1 MKKKTILSLILCAA
15 MMITCTCG
23 NSKDKE
29 RFTPEVNETTGG
41 EVIKNTQPEESTE
54 LVLDEEMSEK
64 VKNYIF
70 NEQSGSEA
78 TKIKWSSTFL
88 NAVDI
93 DSLYK
98 QFVANGGE
106 VEDVSGVAAYITAN
120 APIADNWQ
128 EMFEKEINSTYGEKI
143 SKVEYFEG
151 DLYTAYVIKDGKEV
165 PYVTVNA
172 RTGYFH
178 G

>member
-29 RFTPEVNETTGG
+29 RFTPEVNETT
-41 EVIKNTQPEESTE
+41 
-54 LVLDEEMSEK
+54 
-64 VKNYIF
+64 
-70 NEQSGSEA
+70 
-78 TKIKWSSTFL
+78 
-88 NAVDI
+88 
-93 DSLYK
+93 
-98 QFVANGGE
+98 GGE

-143 SKVEYFEG
+143 SKVEYLEG
-151 DLYTAYVIKDGKEV
+151 GLYTAYVIKDGKEV

>member
-1 MKKKTILSLILCAA
+1 MKKKTILSLILCAV

-29 RFTPEVNETTGG
+29 RFTPEVNETT
-41 EVIKNTQPEESTE
+41 
-54 LVLDEEMSEK
+54 
-64 VKNYIF
+64 
-70 NEQSGSEA
+70 
-78 TKIKWSSTFL
+78 
-88 NAVDI
+88 
-93 DSLYK
+93 
-98 QFVANGGE
+98 GGE

-143 SKVEYFEG
+143 SKVEYLEG